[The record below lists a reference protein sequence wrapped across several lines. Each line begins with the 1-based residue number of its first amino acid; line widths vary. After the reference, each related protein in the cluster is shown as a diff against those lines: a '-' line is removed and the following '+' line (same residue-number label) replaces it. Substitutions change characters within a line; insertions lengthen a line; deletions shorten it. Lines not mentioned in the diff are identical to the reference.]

1 MSSASPKSFEHVLL
15 DKISLDDEKWEFE
28 IPRLPTAES
37 ANKLNL
43 IKMVSL
49 STKDSRHRLE
59 LRYGRVDT
67 NRAIQDVSL
76 DKYLVVSLA
85 EFRSIKNPNSSSTVE
100 GDTTKVIQ
108 PTTYRECSEYA
119 VKFLRAGISIQ
130 GVHYNFYGHSNSQ
143 LKSRTC
149 YFLAAS
155 KEQISKK
162 IEGLG
167 DFTKMKTVAKKAKRI
182 GLLFSAARA
191 AMKVDPKKVEDIP
204 DIEVGDYA
212 FTDGCG
218 LIAPELAKELS
229 RRTRIVFRNMRYTP
243 SVFQLRYR
251 GYKGVVTLDPSM
263 AKGRTWLKMRKSMKK
278 FSGGD
283 DLSFSVVEYS
293 KVRFDILQLL
303 FLFCVTYYKG
313 MHGFY
318 PPTNS
323 PFAVAICIWA
333 SKRRGDC
340 ASRRLGN

>member
-1 MSSASPKSFEHVLL
+1 MPLASASPKSFEHILL
-15 DKISLDDEKWEFE
+15 DSISLDNEKWEFDV
-28 IPRLPTAES
+28 PRLPTAES

-49 STKDSRHRLE
+49 STKDSRHRLD
-59 LRYGRVDT
+59 LRYGPVDM

-85 EFRSIKNPNSSSTVE
+85 EFRSIKTPNSPSTIE
-100 GDTTKVIQ
+100 GDTSKVIQ
-108 PTTYRECSEYA
+108 PTTFRECSEYA
-119 VKFLRAGISIQ
+119 VKFLRAGITIQ
-130 GVHYNFYGHSNSQ
+130 RVHYNFYGHSNSQ

-149 YFLAAS
+149 YFLAAP

-182 GLLFSAARA
+182 GLLFSVARA

-218 LIAPELAKELS
+218 LIAPALAKELS

-251 GYKGVVTLDPSM
+251 GYKGVVTLDPTM
-263 AKGRTWLKMRKSMKK
+263 AKGGTWLKMRKSMKK

-293 KVRFDILQLL
+293 KVCFDILQLL
-303 FLFCVTYYKG
+303 F
-313 MHGFY
+313 
-318 PPTNS
+318 
-323 PFAVAICIWA
+323 PFVLLITRECIDE
-333 SKRRGDC
+333 SVY
-340 ASRRLGN
+340 